1 MWALIEDGNIE
12 EIIGYPKGI
21 TVNNIQYSK
30 DIFKVWSNSER
41 AAIGIYPVTAGTTKD
56 EDYYTNGNPSYSW
69 NSGTKK
75 VTESYSPSAR
85 TLSTVKAEQTLILN
99 NEASALI
106 KPYFWLAERKVFADT
121 DIPDAV
127 TSYVGNVRTACSTAT
142 TNVSNASDV
151 DAVATA
157 VGNVS
162 WPDNSS
168 VTSYARDPRA

>member
-168 VTSYARDPRA
+168 ATSYARDPRA